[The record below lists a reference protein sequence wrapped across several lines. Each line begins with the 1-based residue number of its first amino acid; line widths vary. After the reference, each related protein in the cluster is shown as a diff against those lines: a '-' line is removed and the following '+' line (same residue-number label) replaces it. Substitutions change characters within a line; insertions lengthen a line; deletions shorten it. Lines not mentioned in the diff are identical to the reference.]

1 MSDLTKKEIL
11 EILDEHPWGS
21 ENLRIVYFRDFQNT
35 HSVINELPGGII
47 YSELKSLRL
56 SLKIFLDAVDD
67 LISSINKFKYD
78 SAHTDFWTIANK
90 PFTDKIEVT
99 IQRGIISSS
108 MCAMALV
115 DHSREF
121 NKKYPVNGYE
131 DQIRKNFQA
140 NEVHKFVHGL
150 RRFLSHIKFTK
161 ANWNIFHSETNIRN
175 VVFILSKDDLMQ
187 FNDWS
192 SLAKSY
198 IQSQE
203 DGVDV
208 ESLFNEYSNQV
219 KKFHNWLWAALF
231 NGYGEKITQHLNY
244 LKIIEGF
251 SLESNWNLLLQQVLP
266 QQKIDPYQHLDKYL
280 TDEQLEDIYSF
291 PFRSQQQV
299 DRIIQLIDTHQ
310 ICTGLMRSKVYDAFN
325 INKT

>member
-1 MSDLTKKEIL
+1 MSNLTKN
-11 EILDEHPWGS
+11 EILDILNKHPWDSG
-21 ENLRIVYFRDFQNT
+21 NLRKVYFRDFQNT

-47 YSELKSLRL
+47 YSEMKSLRL
-56 SLKIFLDAVDD
+56 SLNIFLDAVED

-78 SAHTDFWTIANK
+78 SAHADFWTITNK

-121 NKKYPVNGYE
+121 NKKYPVTGYE
-131 DQIRKNFQA
+131 EQIKKTFQE

-161 ANWNIFHSETNIRN
+161 ANWNIFHSEGNTRN

-203 DGVDV
+203 NGVNV
-208 ESLFNEYSNQV
+208 ENLFNEYSNQV
-219 KKFHNWLWAALF
+219 KKFHNWLRVALF
-231 NGYGEKITQHLNY
+231 NEYGEKITQHLNY

-251 SLESNWNLLLQQVLP
+251 GLESNWNILLQQVLP
-266 QQKIDPYQHLDKYL
+266 QRNIDPYQYLDKYL
-280 TDEQLEDIYSF
+280 TDEQLENIYSF

-310 ICTGLMRSKVYDAFN
+310 ICTDSMRNKVYDAFN
-325 INKT
+325 TNKT

>member
-1 MSDLTKKEIL
+1 M
-11 EILDEHPWGS
+11 
-21 ENLRIVYFRDFQNT
+21 
-35 HSVINELPGGII
+35 
-47 YSELKSLRL
+47 
-56 SLKIFLDAVDD
+56 
-67 LISSINKFKYD
+67 
-78 SAHTDFWTIANK
+78 
-90 PFTDKIEVT
+90 
-99 IQRGIISSS
+99 
-108 MCAMALV
+108 
-115 DHSREF
+115 
-121 NKKYPVNGYE
+121 
-131 DQIRKNFQA
+131 
-140 NEVHKFVHGL
+140 
-150 RRFLSHIKFTK
+150 
-161 ANWNIFHSETNIRN
+161 RN

-219 KKFHNWLWAALF
+219 KKFHNWLRVALF
-231 NGYGEKITQHLNY
+231 NGYGKKITQHLNY

-251 SLESNWNLLLQQVLP
+251 SLESNWNLLFQQVLP
-266 QQKIDPYQHLDKYL
+266 QHNIDPYQHLDKYL

-310 ICTGLMRSKVYDAFN
+310 ICTDLMRSKVYDAFK
-325 INKT
+325 INKI